1 MKKVIP
7 QKVANKVFDKMLSGE
22 RNRFAGD
29 WTERTLYKPGTAK
42 ISNKFFKNK
51 VTRFTYKCRCEY
63 CVDGKLA
70 STRRKIEK
78 LNCDLYDYLQ
88 KK

>member
-7 QKVANKVFDKMLSGE
+7 RKIANKVFDRFLSGE
-22 RNRFAGD
+22 KNRVAND
-29 WTERTLYKPGTAK
+29 WTEQTLFKPGTAK

-51 VTRFTYKCRCEY
+51 VTIFTYKCRCEW
-63 CVDGKLA
+63 CLDGKLA

-78 LNCDLYDYLQ
+78 LNCDLNDYLQ
-88 KK
+88 ER